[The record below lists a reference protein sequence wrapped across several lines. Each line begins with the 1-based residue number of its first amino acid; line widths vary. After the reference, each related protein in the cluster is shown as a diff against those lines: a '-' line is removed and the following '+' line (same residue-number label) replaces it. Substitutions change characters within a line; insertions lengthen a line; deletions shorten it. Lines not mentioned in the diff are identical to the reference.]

1 MERFFRGGA
10 VSVLALVAAS
20 ASLPAAALHY
30 LAGGGEAPISYSAHF
45 AIIATAS
52 LITAAS
58 AVALTVAGARRR
70 DSRTVLIGTAFSVMT
85 TLLAVHGITT
95 EDVLVEGESGMSAFA
110 GAAVLP
116 VGGAVLALSAVP
128 SVYRP
133 LGVRRLVMLEIG
145 LVAAVAALGAIGILF
160 PDSVPEVP
168 KSGGPLAVGVVV
180 VGLAFFSM
188 LAVRAVRTY
197 VLTRRRAD
205 LLVVVGISWL
215 GTALVPQLLMTPYG
229 WGWWLGHVL
238 ELSGVV
244 LVGGPVALDLHRG
257 AQSRPLA
264 GDLRT
269 AELVAAEETFLGAH
283 VRSLLVHLATKDTYT
298 EVHTR
303 RVALL
308 AVQIAELLGLSA
320 GRLRS
325 LAIGGLMHDIGKLS
339 VPVEILQKP
348 GPLTEAEFEVI
359 RRHPERGARLID
371 ELGGFVPE
379 VRRLVLDHH
388 ERLDGGGYPRGLSAD
403 EIDLETRILT
413 VCDVYDA
420 LISKRVYREAWSQRQ
435 ALSLLHQEAGT
446 GFDPR
451 CVSALEQ
458 VLAREDR
465 TPDDASGREEVPARA
480 RSVAVHAAR

>member
-1 MERFFRGGA
+1 MERLFRGGA
-10 VSVLALVAAS
+10 VSVLALIAAS
-20 ASLPAAALHY
+20 ALLPAAVLHY
-30 LAGGGEAPISYSAHF
+30 LAGGGEAPIGYTAHF
-45 AIIATAS
+45 VIIATAS
-52 LITAAS
+52 LVAATAAI
-58 AVALTVAGARRR
+58 ALTVAGAVRR

-95 EDVLVEGESGMSAFA
+95 EDVLIEGESGVSAFA

-116 VGGAVLALSAVP
+116 IGGAVLALSAVP
-128 SVYRP
+128 AVVRSLSVR
-133 LGVRRLVMLEIG
+133 GLVMLEIG
-145 LVAAVAALGAIGILF
+145 LVAAVAALGAVGILF
-160 PDSVPEVP
+160 PESVPEVP
-168 KSGGPLAVGVVV
+168 KSGGPLAVALVV
-180 VGLAFFSM
+180 VGLAFFSL

-197 VLTRRRAD
+197 LLTRRRAD
-205 LLVVVGISWL
+205 LLVVVGIAWL

-229 WGWWLGHVL
+229 WGWWLGHAL
-238 ELSGVV
+238 ELCGIV

-264 GDLRT
+264 GDLRV
-269 AELVAAEETFLGAH
+269 AELVAAEEAFLGAH
-283 VRSLLVHLATKDTYT
+283 VRSLLVHLGTKDTYT

-308 AVQIAELLGLSA
+308 AVQIAELLGLAA
-320 GRLRS
+320 GRLRN

-348 GPLTEAEFEVI
+348 GPLTDAEFEVI

-371 ELGGFVPE
+371 ELGGFRPG

-388 ERLDGGGYPRGLSAD
+388 ERLDGGGYPRGLHGR

-420 LISKRVYREAWSQRQ
+420 LISKRVYREAWSQHQ
-435 ALSLLHQEAGT
+435 ALSLLRQESGT
-446 GFDPR
+446 AFDPR
-451 CVSALEQ
+451 CVSVLEQ
-458 VLAREDR
+458 VLAHEELSRAGAGGRDESATR
-465 TPDDASGREEVPARA
+465 TA
-480 RSVAVHAAR
+480 VAAHAVAQ

>member
-1 MERFFRGGA
+1 
-10 VSVLALVAAS
+10 
-20 ASLPAAALHY
+20 
-30 LAGGGEAPISYSAHF
+30 
-45 AIIATAS
+45 
-52 LITAAS
+52 
-58 AVALTVAGARRR
+58 
-70 DSRTVLIGTAFSVMT
+70 MT

-95 EDVLVEGESGMSAFA
+95 EDVLIEGESGVSAFA

-116 VGGAVLALSAVP
+116 IGGAVLALSAVP
-128 SVYRP
+128 TVVRSLSVR
-133 LGVRRLVMLEIG
+133 GLVMLEIA

-160 PDSVPEVP
+160 PHSVPEVP
-168 KSGGPLAVGVVV
+168 KSGGPLAVAVVV
-180 VGLAFFSM
+180 VGIAFFSL
-188 LAVRAVRTY
+188 LAVRAVRTF

-205 LLVVVGISWL
+205 LLVVVGIAWL

-238 ELSGVV
+238 ELCGIV
-244 LVGGPVALDLHRG
+244 LVGGPVAFDLYRG

-264 GDLRT
+264 GDLRA
-269 AELVAAEETFLGAH
+269 AELVAAEEAFLGAH
-283 VRSLLVHLATKDTYT
+283 VRSLLVHLATKDAYT
-298 EVHTR
+298 AVHTR

-308 AVQIAELLGLSA
+308 AVRIAELLGLSA
-320 GRLRS
+320 GRLRG

-339 VPVEILQKP
+339 VPVAILQKP

-359 RRHPERGARLID
+359 RRHPERGARLVD
-371 ELGGFVPE
+371 ELGGFRPE

-388 ERLDGGGYPRGLSAD
+388 ERLDGSGYPRGLRAE

-420 LISKRVYREAWSQRQ
+420 LVSKRVYREAWSQYQ
-435 ALSLLHQEAGT
+435 AFSLLHQESGT

-458 VLAREDR
+458 VLADEELSR
-465 TPDDASGREEVPARA
+465 AGAHGRDEPAARA
-480 RSVAVHAAR
+480 VAAQAVAQ